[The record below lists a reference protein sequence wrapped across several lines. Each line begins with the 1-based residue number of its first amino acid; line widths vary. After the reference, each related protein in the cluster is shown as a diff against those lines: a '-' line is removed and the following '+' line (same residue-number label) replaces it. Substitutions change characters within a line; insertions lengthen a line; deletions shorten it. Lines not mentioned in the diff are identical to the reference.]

1 MADIGHNGANE
12 RLHSFIQRAERME
25 DEIANAKLDLK
36 EIFAEAKGEGF
47 DVKALKRLIA
57 LRKKDKEKLSEE
69 NAMLRMY
76 GEAIGF
82 DVFG

>member
-1 MADIGHNGANE
+1 MSDIGHNSANA
-12 RLHSFIQRAERME
+12 RLKSFIERAERME

-36 EIFAEAKGEGF
+36 EIFNEAKGEGF
-47 DVKALKRLIA
+47 DTKALKRLIA
-57 LRKKDKEKLSEE
+57 LRKKDKDKLSEE

-76 GEAIGF
+76 GEALGF